1 MAQPDSFQLEILDRL
16 SDIPCQ
22 DWNALLPSDAGPFLR
37 HEFLNALEETG
48 CVGSNTG
55 WQVAHL
61 LLKDHSH
68 LIGAI
73 PLYLKQ
79 HSYGEFVF
87 DWSWAQA
94 YEQQGMQ
101 YFPKALCAIP
111 FTPVQGSR
119 ILSASHIDADIVRKY
134 LIEGL
139 KTIVIQNNLSSAHVL
154 FPNASESKSLQEQGF
169 MPRDSVQFHWHNQGF
184 ENFEH
189 FLAVLT
195 MKRRKNIRREREQVS
210 RESIHFR
217 HVPGISSTDSDW
229 EFFYRCYEN
238 TYLEHHSNPYLNE
251 AFFKLWVQRMPE
263 NLHLIIAERAGNPI
277 ATSLLVIDPKTSK
290 AYGRY
295 WGAIEHIP
303 CLHFETAYY
312 QAIEYC
318 ISNKIQIFEGGA
330 QGEHKMARGFLPTTI
345 QSAHFIADPQ
355 FARAVKHFLDREH
368 QGIGAY
374 VDELAEHSPLKS
386 SKVQQWIQEATT
398 INQPRKMAPTP
409 YLRGI
414 TNLTPL
420 VLASAPRFTMKSA
433 KGVDAR

>member
-1 MAQPDSFQLEILDRL
+1 MAEPDSLQLEILDRL
-16 SDIPCQ
+16 CDIPASE
-22 DWNALLPSDAGPFLR
+22 WNALLPQDAGPFLR
-37 HEFLNALEETG
+37 HEFLSALEETG
-48 CVGSNTG
+48 CVGGNTG

-61 LLKDHSH
+61 ILKDGQK
-68 LIGAI
+68 LLGAM

-101 YFPKALCAIP
+101 YFPKALCAVP

-119 ILSASHIDADIVRKY
+119 ILSAGHSDARVVEQR
-134 LIEGL
+134 LIQGL
-139 KTIVIQNNLSSAHVL
+139 KTLVLQNNLSSAHVL
-154 FPNASESKSLQEQGF
+154 FPYAAEAKELKEQGF
-169 MPRDSVQFHWHNQGF
+169 MLRDSVQFHWHNQGF
-184 ENFEH
+184 ETFEQ

-210 RESIHFR
+210 RELINFR
-217 HVPGISSTDSDW
+217 HVSGETSTDADW
-229 EFFYRCYEN
+229 EFFYRCYAN
-238 TYLEHHSNPYLNE
+238 TYLEHHSSPYLSE
-251 AFFKLWVQRMPE
+251 VFFKLWAQRMPE
-263 NLHLIIAERAGNPI
+263 NLHLIIAERSGNPI
-277 ATSLLVIDPKTSK
+277 AASMLVVDRTSSK

-295 WGAIEHIP
+295 WGAIEHVP

-318 ISNKIQIFEGGA
+318 IDNQIQTFEGGA

-355 FARAVKHFLDREH
+355 FSKAVQHFLNREH

-386 SKVQQWIQEATT
+386 SKVQ
-398 INQPRKMAPTP
+398 P
-409 YLRGI
+409 
-414 TNLTPL
+414 
-420 VLASAPRFTMKSA
+420 
-433 KGVDAR
+433 

>member
-1 MAQPDSFQLEILDRL
+1 VAEPDSLLLEILDRL
-16 SDIPCQ
+16 GDIPASE
-22 DWNALLPSDAGPFLR
+22 WNALLPQDAGPFLR
-37 HEFLNALEETG
+37 HEFLSALEETG
-48 CVGSNTG
+48 CVGGNTG

-61 LLKDHSH
+61 ILKDGQK
-68 LIGAI
+68 LLGAL

-94 YEQQGMQ
+94 YDQQGMQ
-101 YFPKALCAIP
+101 YFPKALCAVP

-119 ILSASHIDADIVRKY
+119 ILSAGHSNARVVEQR
-134 LIEGL
+134 LIQGL
-139 KTIVIQNNLSSAHVL
+139 KTLVLQNNLSSAHVL
-154 FPNASESKSLQEQGF
+154 FPYAAEAKELKEQGF
-169 MPRDSVQFHWHNQGF
+169 MLRDSVQFHWHNQGF
-184 ENFEH
+184 ETFEQ

-210 RESIHFR
+210 RELINFR
-217 HVPGISSTDSDW
+217 HVSGESSTDADW
-229 EFFYRCYEN
+229 KFFYRCYAN
-238 TYLEHHSNPYLNE
+238 TYLEHHSSPYLSE
-251 AFFKLWVQRMPE
+251 AFFKLWAQRMPE
-263 NLHLIIAERAGNPI
+263 NLHLIIAERSGNPI
-277 ATSLLVIDPKTSK
+277 AASMLVVDRISSK

-295 WGAIEHIP
+295 WGAIEHVP

-318 ISNKIQIFEGGA
+318 IANHIQTFEGGA

-355 FARAVKHFLDREH
+355 FSKAVQHFLNREH

-386 SKVQQWIQEATT
+386 SKVQ
-398 INQPRKMAPTP
+398 P
-409 YLRGI
+409 
-414 TNLTPL
+414 
-420 VLASAPRFTMKSA
+420 
-433 KGVDAR
+433 

>member
-1 MAQPDSFQLEILDRL
+1 MADSEQYHLEILDSL
-16 SDIPCQ
+16 SGISANE
-22 DWNALLPSDAGPFLR
+22 WNALLPSDAGPFLK
-37 HEFLNALEETG
+37 HEFLNSLEQTA
-48 CVGSNTG
+48 CVGGNTG

-61 LLKDHSH
+61 ILKVKEQI
-68 LIGAI
+68 IGAM

-111 FTPVQGSR
+111 FTPVQGTR
-119 ILSASHIDADIVRKY
+119 ILCAPSVDIDVVQSKIIK
-134 LIEGL
+134 GL
-139 KTIVIQNNLSSAHVL
+139 QTLVLHNSLSSAHVL
-154 FPNASESKSLQEQGF
+154 FPKASEIESFKKQGF
-169 MPRDSVQFHWHNQGF
+169 MLRDSVQFHWHNQDF

-189 FLAVLT
+189 FLSHLT
-195 MKRRKNIRREREQVS
+195 MKRRKNIRREREQVL
-210 RESIHFR
+210 RENINFR
-217 HVPGISSTDSDW
+217 HVAGNSSTDQDW

-238 TYLEHHSNPYLNE
+238 TYLEHQSSPYLNE
-251 AFFKLWVQRMPE
+251 AFFKLWAKLMPE
-263 NLHLIIAERAGNPI
+263 NLHLIIAERHGNPI
-277 ATSLLVIDPKTSK
+277 AASLLVVDPQCSK

-318 ISNKIQIFEGGA
+318 IANKIQTFEGGA

-345 QSAHFIADPQ
+345 QSAHFLADPQ
-355 FARAVKHFLDREH
+355 FSRAVQHFLDREH

-386 SKVQQWIQEATT
+386 SKVL
-398 INQPRKMAPTP
+398 P
-409 YLRGI
+409 
-414 TNLTPL
+414 
-420 VLASAPRFTMKSA
+420 
-433 KGVDAR
+433 

>member
-1 MAQPDSFQLEILDRL
+1 VAQPDSFQLEILDRL
-16 SDIPCQ
+16 SDIPCN
-22 DWNALLPSDAGPFLR
+22 DWNALLPADAGPFLR
-37 HEFLNALEETG
+37 HEFLSALEETG
-48 CVGSNTG
+48 CVGGNTG

-61 LLKDHSH
+61 VLKNGDR
-68 LIGAI
+68 LIGAM

-119 ILSASHIDADIVRKY
+119 ILSADDTNTDLVRQQ

-139 KTIVIQNNLSSAHVL
+139 KTVVIQNNLSSAHVL
-154 FPNASESKSLQEQGF
+154 FPHASEVKILQEHGF
-169 MPRDSVQFHWHNQGF
+169 MLRDSVQFHWRNHRF

-189 FLAVLT
+189 FLSALT
-195 MKRRKNIRREREQVS
+195 MKRRKNIRREREQVA
-210 RESIHFR
+210 REFISFR
-217 HVPGISSTDSDW
+217 HVPGNSSTESDW
-229 EFFYRCYEN
+229 EFFYRCYED
-238 TYLEHHSNPYLNE
+238 TYLEHQSNPYLSE
-251 AFFKLWVQRMPE
+251 AFFKLWARRMPE
-263 NLHLIIAERAGNPI
+263 NLHLIIAERSGNPI
-277 ATSLLVIDPKTSK
+277 ATSMLVVDPASSK

-295 WGAIEHIP
+295 WGAIEHVP

-318 ISNKIQIFEGGA
+318 IAQKVQTFEGGA

-355 FARAVKHFLDREH
+355 FTKAVQHFLNREH
-368 QGIGAY
+368 QAIGAY

-386 SKVQQWIQEATT
+386 SKVQ
-398 INQPRKMAPTP
+398 P
-409 YLRGI
+409 
-414 TNLTPL
+414 
-420 VLASAPRFTMKSA
+420 
-433 KGVDAR
+433 

>member
-1 MAQPDSFQLEILDRL
+1 MAEPDSFQLEIVDRL
-16 SDIPCQ
+16 SDITSEE
-22 DWNALLPSDAGPFLR
+22 WNALLPSDAGPFLR
-37 HEFLNALEETG
+37 HEFLSALEVTG
-48 CVGSNTG
+48 CVGANTG

-61 LLKDHSH
+61 LLKDGDQ

-119 ILSASHIDADIVRKY
+119 ILSARNVDADLVQKQ
-134 LIEGL
+134 LIAGL
-139 KTIVIQNNLSSAHVL
+139 KTLVVQNNLSSAHVI
-154 FPNASESKSLQEQGF
+154 FPHDSEAKGLKDQGF
-169 MPRDSVQFHWHNQGF
+169 MLRDSVQFHWHNQGF
-184 ENFEH
+184 ENFEQ
-189 FLAVLT
+189 FLAALT
-195 MKRRKNIRREREQVS
+195 LKRRKNIRREREQVS
-210 RESIHFR
+210 RELITFR
-217 HVPGISSTDSDW
+217 HVPGISSTNADW

-238 TYLEHHSNPYLNE
+238 TYLEHGSSPYLNE
-251 AFFKLWVQRMPE
+251 TFLKLWAHRLPE
-263 NLHLIIAERAGNPI
+263 NLHLIIAERNGNPI
-277 ATSLLVIDPKTSK
+277 AASLLVVDPTSSK

-295 WGAIEHIP
+295 WGAIEHVP

-312 QAIEYC
+312 QAIQYC
-318 ISNKIQIFEGGA
+318 ISNQIQTFEGGA

-355 FARAVKHFLDREH
+355 FAKAVQHFLDREH

-386 SKVQQWIQEATT
+386 SKVQ
-398 INQPRKMAPTP
+398 P
-409 YLRGI
+409 
-414 TNLTPL
+414 
-420 VLASAPRFTMKSA
+420 
-433 KGVDAR
+433 

>member
-1 MAQPDSFQLEILDRL
+1 MAEPDSLLLEILDRL
-16 SDIPCQ
+16 GDIPASE
-22 DWNALLPSDAGPFLR
+22 WNALLPQDAGPFLR
-37 HEFLNALEETG
+37 HEFLSALEETG
-48 CVGSNTG
+48 CVGGNTG

-61 LLKDHSH
+61 ILKDGQK
-68 LIGAI
+68 LLGAM

-101 YFPKALCAIP
+101 YFPKALCAVP

-119 ILSASHIDADIVRKY
+119 ILSAGHSDTRVVEQR
-134 LIEGL
+134 LIQGL
-139 KTIVIQNNLSSAHVL
+139 KTLVLQNNLSSAHVL
-154 FPNASESKSLQEQGF
+154 FPYAAEAKELKEQGF
-169 MPRDSVQFHWHNQGF
+169 MLRDSVQFHWHNQGF
-184 ENFEH
+184 ETFEQ

-210 RESIHFR
+210 RELINFR
-217 HVPGISSTDSDW
+217 HVSGETSTDADW
-229 EFFYRCYEN
+229 EFFYRCYAN
-238 TYLEHHSNPYLNE
+238 TYLEHHSSPYLSE
-251 AFFKLWVQRMPE
+251 AFFKLWAQRMPE
-263 NLHLIIAERAGNPI
+263 NLHLIIAERSGNPI
-277 ATSLLVIDPKTSK
+277 AASMLVVDRTNSK

-295 WGAIEHIP
+295 WGAIEHVP

-318 ISNKIQIFEGGA
+318 IANQIQTFEGGA

-355 FARAVKHFLDREH
+355 FSKAVQHFLNREH

-386 SKVQQWIQEATT
+386 TKVL
-398 INQPRKMAPTP
+398 P
-409 YLRGI
+409 
-414 TNLTPL
+414 
-420 VLASAPRFTMKSA
+420 
-433 KGVDAR
+433 

>member
-1 MAQPDSFQLEILDRL
+1 MAEPDSIQLEILDRL
-16 SDIPCQ
+16 GDIPASE
-22 DWNALLPSDAGPFLR
+22 WNALLPQDAGPFLS
-37 HEFLNALEETG
+37 HEFLSALEETG
-48 CVGSNTG
+48 CVGGNTG

-61 LLKDHSH
+61 ILKDGQK
-68 LIGAI
+68 LLGAM

-101 YFPKALCAIP
+101 YFPKALCAVP

-119 ILSASHIDADIVRKY
+119 ILSAGHSDARVVEQR
-134 LIEGL
+134 LIQGL
-139 KTIVIQNNLSSAHVL
+139 KTLVLQNNLSSAHVL
-154 FPNASESKSLQEQGF
+154 FPYAAEAKELKEQGF
-169 MPRDSVQFHWHNQGF
+169 MLRDSVQFHWHNQGF
-184 ENFEH
+184 ETFEQ

-210 RESIHFR
+210 RELINFR
-217 HVPGISSTDSDW
+217 HVSGETSTDADW
-229 EFFYRCYEN
+229 EFFYRCYAN
-238 TYLEHHSNPYLNE
+238 TYLEHHSSPYLSE
-251 AFFKLWVQRMPE
+251 VFFKLWAQRMPE
-263 NLHLIIAERAGNPI
+263 NLHLIIAERSGNPI
-277 ATSLLVIDPKTSK
+277 AASMLVVDRTSSK

-295 WGAIEHIP
+295 WGAIEHVP

-318 ISNKIQIFEGGA
+318 IDNQIQTFEGGA
-330 QGEHKMARGFLPTTI
+330 QGEHKMARGFLPTQI

-355 FARAVKHFLDREH
+355 FSKAVQHFLNREH

-386 SKVQQWIQEATT
+386 SKVQ
-398 INQPRKMAPTP
+398 P
-409 YLRGI
+409 
-414 TNLTPL
+414 
-420 VLASAPRFTMKSA
+420 
-433 KGVDAR
+433 